1 MLTHSRLKQTN
12 KRLGS
17 AMSVTPSP
25 ILTSNPEIQILVDK
39 VNSI

>member
-17 AMSVTPSP
+17 AMSANASP
-25 ILTSNPEIQILVDK
+25 ILTSNP
-39 VNSI
+39 